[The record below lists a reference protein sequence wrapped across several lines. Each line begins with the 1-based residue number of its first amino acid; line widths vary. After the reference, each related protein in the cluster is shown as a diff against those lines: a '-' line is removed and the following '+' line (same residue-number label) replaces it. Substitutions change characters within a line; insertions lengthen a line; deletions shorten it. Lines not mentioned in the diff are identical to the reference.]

1 MGKRTGMLPGA
12 ESQSLTHSFSFIH
25 SFIHSSSY
33 RIGNSRPS
41 GTRHSKHTEE
51 REVVLCPAHSKE
63 PPCTTN
69 GCSSREAK
77 DGWSLTRQSLH
88 SPIYKRDYHG
98 TSITGCCTD
107 AMLATNIFMGRQGA
121 HEGGC
126 KARETAEGEKGLWD
140 LGWRR
145 LLKGDRVSGHIGR
158 GGWNRHSGRGD
169 SISEGIESDV

>member
-12 ESQSLTHSFSFIH
+12 ESHSLTHSFSFTHSLIH

-77 DGWSLTRQSLH
+77 DG
-88 SPIYKRDYHG
+88 
-98 TSITGCCTD
+98 
-107 AMLATNIFMGRQGA
+107 
-121 HEGGC
+121 
-126 KARETAEGEKGLWD
+126 
-140 LGWRR
+140 
-145 LLKGDRVSGHIGR
+145 
-158 GGWNRHSGRGD
+158 
-169 SISEGIESDV
+169 